1 MGRGSGVVVI
11 HFGVGVL
18 AFLGQM
24 GREVVMMM
32 TVMTHL
38 GLAGFHKELFGHT
51 FLI

>member
-32 TVMTHL
+32 TVMTERFPREKDKSN
-38 GLAGFHKELFGHT
+38 G
-51 FLI
+51 